1 VSADR
6 EIVVESDSQAL
17 AGAVAETFVQVG
29 QSAISARGDYRVALS
44 GGNTPRALFTE
55 LAGKDDRNRIDWT
68 RCEIF
73 FSDERFV
80 PHDSAESNYHTAR
93 EALLSKVPVPAHR
106 VHPVPTAWLE
116 PERSALEYEQ
126 EIRRVFGAKEGETPR
141 FDLILLGLGPDG
153 HTASLFPGT
162 TALTVRDRLV
172 APNFVPTL
180 NAWRITFTYTL
191 INEAQ
196 NVAFLVA
203 GDDKA
208 ERVAEVLEGT
218 QDLPAGHVKPVDGRL
233 LWMLDAAAAAVYMEH
248 AKTSEIT

>member
-1 VSADR
+1 VSAAR
-6 EIVVESDSQAL
+6 EIVVEPDSQAL
-17 AGAVAETFVQVG
+17 ARAAAETFVRLA

-44 GGNTPRALFTE
+44 GGNTPRALFAE
-55 LAGKDDRNRIDWT
+55 LAGKDVRDRIDWT

-80 PHDSAESNYHTAR
+80 PHDSPESNYHTAR
-93 EALLSKVPVPAHR
+93 EALLSKVPVPADR
-106 VHPVPTAWLE
+106 VHPVPTDGLD

-162 TALTVRDRLV
+162 SALAVRDRLV

-180 NAWRITFTYTL
+180 NVWRITFTYTV
-191 INEAQ
+191 INAAR

-218 QDLPAGHVKPVDGRL
+218 QDLPARHVEPVDGRL
-233 LWMLDAAAAAVYMEH
+233 LWMLDAAAAAVYLER
-248 AKTSEIT
+248 ANSRKG